1 MHTSDEWGGNI
12 NDIAMSTLHLSTT
25 REQVGS
31 KSHEQ
36 IHGTMSDN
44 FEEADRESETFLD
57 SGHALRDSTSQRAH
71 TSLNPAILANPTT
84 EVDDKRSRREGRKS
98 RWMNFV
104 TFRNRRS
111 ECPILTERQPSP
123 ETEAGFF
130 SLLTF
135 QWMAS
140 LMQVGYA
147 RSLDLTDIWQVNP
160 HRSVPVMRA
169 RLSASF
175 ERRMQSGDKNSLR
188 NAIYDTFRKEFLFGG
203 FHSFAA
209 SILQVLSPF
218 ALRYLIQFVADAY
231 TASRGGLE
239 TPPISHGIA
248 WVIGITLMQI
258 LQTLCFNHFLYRG
271 MLIGGQ
277 SRAVLIA
284 LIFDKATKLSGRA
297 RVGGS
302 SQEMP
307 PSEIK
312 LETEEG
318 RRWMRKRIGRIRATK
333 GQPGWSEGRIMNLMS
348 MDTSR
353 INQGSIMI
361 HSLWTSPVSICLALA
376 LLLVNITYSALPG
389 VALLLL
395 VIPLLAKAVKVML
408 ARRKAITPITDLRV
422 TLTQEILQSVR
433 FVKYFGWDSAFLD
446 RLDEIR
452 KQELSRTRAMLTIR
466 HAVTAIGTSMS
477 TFAAMLAFITYA
489 LSGHQLTSSRV
500 FSSLSLFGAL
510 SMPLNQLPQ
519 VLGHVTDAAHSIS
532 RIQDFLLAEEAE
544 DPVDWDFDN
553 ENAIVLK
560 KAKFVW
566 EQNDGRE
573 SDNDAIDNRSTSKQ
587 SQRIEQTTKQTRDH
601 AERHSETSGKSP
613 IKPESST
620 GPAHSKDSVRYPFT
634 LGELSLTVGHH
645 ELVAII
651 GIVGSGKSSL
661 LAALAG
667 DMRKIAGSI
676 TLGASRSFCSQS
688 AWIQNASVKENI
700 IFGKNKET
708 SGSVAVNDDWYNK
721 VLDACDLRSDME
733 AFPFGDMTELGERG
747 INLSGGQR
755 QRLDLARAIY
765 SDAGLVLMDD
775 PLSAVDASVGRHI
788 MDNAICGL
796 LKDRCR
802 IIATH
807 QLHILHRCDRV
818 IYLDGG
824 RIIADG
830 TFVDL
835 MVHSLP
841 FQKIM
846 ANDAHEDDRDLFE
859 KVGEQV
865 DELEGKQKT
874 MTQSQAALMQVE
886 ERPVRSVSWSVYA
899 AYVRA
904 SGTMLNIPLVL
915 FLLVASQGAGVST
928 GLWLSWWTS
937 NKFGYSLGIY
947 VSVYFVL
954 HVLFVSC

>member
-1 MHTSDEWGGNI
+1 
-12 NDIAMSTLHLSTT
+12 
-25 REQVGS
+25 
-31 KSHEQ
+31 
-36 IHGTMSDN
+36 
-44 FEEADRESETFLD
+44 
-57 SGHALRDSTSQRAH
+57 
-71 TSLNPAILANPTT
+71 
-84 EVDDKRSRREGRKS
+84 
-98 RWMNFV
+98 
-104 TFRNRRS
+104 
-111 ECPILTERQPSP
+111 
-123 ETEAGFF
+123 
-130 SLLTF
+130 
-135 QWMAS
+135 
-140 LMQVGYA
+140 
-147 RSLDLTDIWQVNP
+147 
-160 HRSVPVMRA
+160 MRA
-169 RLSASF
+169 KLLASF
-175 ERRMQSGDKNSLR
+175 ERRKQSGEKAPLR
-188 NAIYDTFRKEFLFGG
+188 DAIYDTFREEFLLGG
-203 FHSFAA
+203 LCSFAA

-218 ALRYLIQFVADAY
+218 ALRYLIQFVTDAY
-231 TASRGGLE
+231 TASRGGSKA
-239 TPPISHGIA
+239 PPISHGIA

-271 MLIGGQ
+271 MLVGGQ
-277 SRAVLIA
+277 SRAVKLA

-297 RVGGS
+297 RIGGS

-307 PSEIK
+307 PSGIK

-318 RRWMRKRIGRIRATK
+318 RRWVRKRIGKIRPTK
-333 GQPGWSEGRIMNLMS
+333 DQPGWSEGRIMNLMS

-361 HSLWTSPVSICLALA
+361 HFLWTSPVSICLALA

-422 TLTQEILQSVR
+422 TLTQEILHSVR
-433 FVKYFGWDSAFLD
+433 FVKYFGWESAFLD

-519 VLGHVTDAAHSIS
+519 VLGHVTDATHSIS

-544 DPVDWDFDN
+544 DLVDWDFDN
-553 ENAIVLK
+553 ENAVVLK
-560 KAKFVW
+560 QAEFVW

-573 SDNDAIDNRSTSKQ
+573 SDNDAINNGSTSKQ
-587 SQRIEQTTKQTRDH
+587 SQKIEPTTERTRDH
-601 AERHSETSGKSP
+601 AKRHLKTSGKSP

-620 GPAHSKDSVRYPFT
+620 EPAHSKDSVRHPFT
-634 LGELSLTVGHH
+634 LRELSFTVGRH

-651 GIVGSGKSSL
+651 GTVGSGKSSL

-667 DMRKIAGSI
+667 DMRKTAGSI

-688 AWIQNASVKENI
+688 AWIQNASVRENI

-708 SGSVAVNDDWYNK
+708 ADSVAVNDDWYNN
-721 VLDACDLRSDME
+721 VLNACDLRSDMK

-807 QLHILHRCDRV
+807 QLHIIHRCDRV

-824 RIIADG
+824 RVIADG
-830 TFVDL
+830 TFDDL

-846 ANDAHEDDRDLFE
+846 ANVAHADDQDISK
-859 KVGEQV
+859 KVEEQV
-865 DELEGKQKT
+865 DELEGKQKA
-874 MTQSQAALMQVE
+874 MIQSQAALMQVE
-886 ERPVRSVSWSVYA
+886 ERPVRSVRWSVYA

-904 SGTMLNIPLVL
+904 SGTMLNIPLGI
-915 FLLVASQGAGVST
+915 FLLVVSQGAGVST

-947 VSVYFVL
+947 VSVHL
-954 HVLFVSC
+954 

>member
-1 MHTSDEWGGNI
+1 
-12 NDIAMSTLHLSTT
+12 
-25 REQVGS
+25 
-31 KSHEQ
+31 
-36 IHGTMSDN
+36 
-44 FEEADRESETFLD
+44 
-57 SGHALRDSTSQRAH
+57 
-71 TSLNPAILANPTT
+71 
-84 EVDDKRSRREGRKS
+84 
-98 RWMNFV
+98 
-104 TFRNRRS
+104 
-111 ECPILTERQPSP
+111 
-123 ETEAGFF
+123 
-130 SLLTF
+130 
-135 QWMAS
+135 
-140 LMQVGYA
+140 
-147 RSLDLTDIWQVNP
+147 
-160 HRSVPVMRA
+160 
-169 RLSASF
+169 
-175 ERRMQSGDKNSLR
+175 
-188 NAIYDTFRKEFLFGG
+188 
-203 FHSFAA
+203 
-209 SILQVLSPF
+209 
-218 ALRYLIQFVADAY
+218 
-231 TASRGGLE
+231 
-239 TPPISHGIA
+239 
-248 WVIGITLMQI
+248 MQI
-258 LQTLCFNHFLYRG
+258 LQTLCFNHFLYGG
-271 MLIGGQ
+271 MLVGGQ

-297 RVGGS
+297 RVGGL

-307 PSEIK
+307 PSEVK

-318 RRWMRKRIGRIRATK
+318 RRWMRKKIGKIRPTK
-333 GQPGWSEGRIMNLMS
+333 DQPGWSEGRIMNLMS

-361 HSLWTSPVSICLALA
+361 HFLWTSPVSICLALA

-389 VALLLL
+389 LALLLL

-408 ARRKAITPITDLRV
+408 ARRKVITSFTDSRV
-422 TLTQEILQSVR
+422 TLTQEILHSVR
-433 FVKYFGWDSAFLD
+433 FVKYFGWESAFLD

-452 KQELSRTRAMLTIR
+452 KQELSYTRAMLTIR

-544 DPVDWDFDN
+544 DPIDWDFDN
-553 ENAIVLK
+553 ESAIVVK

-566 EQNDGRE
+566 EQNDSRE
-573 SDNDAIDNRSTSKQ
+573 SDSDAVDQVSTMKQ
-587 SQRIEQTTKQTRDH
+587 GRKTEETTKRALDH
-601 AERHSETSGKSP
+601 AGRQLETSGKSSSQP
-613 IKPESST
+613 GSST
-620 GPAHSKDSVRYPFT
+620 EPIHSKSSVGHPFS
-634 LGELSLTVGHH
+634 LGEISFTVGRH

-651 GIVGSGKSSL
+651 GTVGSGKSSL

-667 DMRKIAGSI
+667 DMRKTAGSI

-700 IFGKNKET
+700 IFGKDEET
-708 SGSVAVNDDWYNK
+708 PDDIAVNDDWYNK
-721 VLDACDLRSDME
+721 VLDACDLRSDLG

-755 QRLDLARAIY
+755 HRLDLARAIY

-775 PLSAVDASVGRHI
+775 PLSAVDARVGRHI

-802 IIATH
+802 ILATH

-818 IYLDGG
+818 IYLDAG

-830 TFVDL
+830 TFDNL
-835 MVHSLP
+835 MANSLP
-841 FQKIM
+841 FQNIM
-846 ANDAHEDDRDLFE
+846 SNVAHEDDGDPK
-859 KVGEQV
+859 KVAGEQV
-865 DELEGKQKT
+865 DELEDNQRT
-874 MTQSQAALMQVE
+874 MILSQAALMQVE
-886 ERPVRSVSWSVYA
+886 ERAVKSVSWSVYA

-904 SGTMLNIPLVL
+904 SGTLLNIPLVL
-915 FLLVASQGAGVST
+915 ILLVASQGSGVST

-937 NKFGYSLGIY
+937 NKFDYSLGIY
-947 VSVYFVL
+947 VSVYCFL
-954 HVLFVSC
+954 HEFFVSY